1 VGFVSTN
8 RCPLQ
13 EPQGE
18 IMIVSFVTA
27 LPDKQVEKATD
38 WMQAMPRSVRKT
50 LRLTKP
56 RQRNVNT
63 HDGVDD
69 YLAMDCRV
77 DTYHTQNLEFLD
89 REYGFDEF
97 GDIDDEHEG
106 LTITSAMSEVEAFEY
121 LTGYNII

>member
-1 VGFVSTN
+1 
-8 RCPLQ
+8 
-13 EPQGE
+13 
-18 IMIVSFVTA
+18 MIVSFVTA
-27 LPDKQVEKATD
+27 LPDKKANSSD

-69 YLAMDCRV
+69 YLAVDCRI

-106 LTITSAMSEVEAFEY
+106 LTITSAMSEVEAFQY
-121 LTGYNII
+121 LTGYDIL

>member
-1 VGFVSTN
+1 
-8 RCPLQ
+8 
-13 EPQGE
+13 
-18 IMIVSFVTA
+18 MIVSFMTA
-27 LPDKQVEKATD
+27 LPEKQVDPTA
-38 WMQAMPRSVRKT
+38 WLQAMPRSVRKT

-97 GDIDDEHEG
+97 GDIDDEYEG
-106 LTITSAMSEVEAFEY
+106 LTITSAMSEVEAFQY
-121 LTGYNII
+121 LTGYDIL

>member
-1 VGFVSTN
+1 
-8 RCPLQ
+8 
-13 EPQGE
+13 
-18 IMIVSFVTA
+18 MIVSFVTA
-27 LPDKQVEKATD
+27 LPEKKANSSD

-106 LTITSAMSEVEAFEY
+106 LTITSAMSEVEAFQY
-121 LTGYNII
+121 LTGYDIL

>member
-1 VGFVSTN
+1 
-8 RCPLQ
+8 
-13 EPQGE
+13 
-18 IMIVSFVTA
+18 MIVSFVTA
-27 LPDKQVEKATD
+27 LPEKKANSSD

-50 LRLTKP
+50 LRLTKS
-56 RQRNVNT
+56 RQCNVNT

-69 YLAMDCRV
+69 YLAVDCRI

-106 LTITSAMSEVEAFEY
+106 LTITEPMSEVESFQY
-121 LTGYNII
+121 LTGYDIL

>member
-1 VGFVSTN
+1 MF
-8 RCPLQ
+8 
-13 EPQGE
+13 
-18 IMIVSFVTA
+18 ISFVTA
-27 LPDKQVEKATD
+27 LPEKKAD
-38 WMQAMPRSVRKT
+38 SSAWMQAMPRSVRKT

-89 REYGFDEF
+89 REFGFDEF

-106 LTITSAMSEVEAFEY
+106 LTITESMTEVEAFQY
-121 LTGYNII
+121 LTGYDII

>member
-1 VGFVSTN
+1 
-8 RCPLQ
+8 
-13 EPQGE
+13 
-18 IMIVSFVTA
+18 MIVSFMTA
-27 LPDKQVEKATD
+27 LPVKQVEKATD

-69 YLAMDCRV
+69 YLATECRV
-77 DTYHTQNLEFLD
+77 DSRLLQNLEFLD
-89 REYGFDEF
+89 RSYDFDEF

-106 LTITSAMSEVEAFEY
+106 LTITEPMDEVASFQY
-121 LTGYNII
+121 LTGYDIL

>member
-1 VGFVSTN
+1 
-8 RCPLQ
+8 
-13 EPQGE
+13 
-18 IMIVSFVTA
+18 MIVSFVTA
-27 LPDKQVEKATD
+27 LPEKKANSSD

-50 LRLTKP
+50 LRLTKS
-56 RQRNVNT
+56 RQCNVNT

-69 YLAMDCRV
+69 YLAVDCRI

-106 LTITSAMSEVEAFEY
+106 LTITEPMNEVEAFQY
-121 LTGYNII
+121 LTGYDIL

>member
-8 RCPLQ
+8 RYPLQ

-27 LPDKQVEKATD
+27 LPVKQIEKATD

-50 LRLTKP
+50 LRLTKS
-56 RQRNVNT
+56 RQPNVNT

-69 YLAMDCRV
+69 YLAVDCRI

-89 REYGFDEF
+89 REFGFDEF
-97 GDIDDEHEG
+97 GDIDDEYEG
-106 LTITSAMSEVEAFEY
+106 LTITSEMNEVESFQY
-121 LTGYNII
+121 LTGYDIL

>member
-1 VGFVSTN
+1 
-8 RCPLQ
+8 
-13 EPQGE
+13 
-18 IMIVSFVTA
+18 MIVSFMTA
-27 LPDKQVEKATD
+27 LPVKQVEKATD

-69 YLAMDCRV
+69 YLAVDCRI

-106 LTITSAMSEVEAFEY
+106 LTITESMDEVASFEY

>member
-1 VGFVSTN
+1 
-8 RCPLQ
+8 
-13 EPQGE
+13 
-18 IMIVSFVTA
+18 
-27 LPDKQVEKATD
+27 
-38 WMQAMPRSVRKT
+38 MPRSVRKT

-106 LTITSAMSEVEAFEY
+106 LTITEPMDEVTSFQY
-121 LTGYNII
+121 LTGYDII